1 MFQLAETVQRIAPHI
16 RTALVTGETGTGKEA
31 MAGAI
36 HHLSRATGRL
46 VTMNCSAVVETLFE
60 SELFGHV
67 RGAFTG
73 AISDKMGQL
82 EYADGGTVLLDEIGD
97 MPLPTQAKLLRVLQ
111 DQRIQRVGALDW
123 KHVNVRVIA
132 ATNKNLRAAIARREF
147 REDLYY
153 RLSMVELHLP
163 PLREREGDLELLAD
177 FFLHKWA
184 ERCGKKLAGI
194 SASASRILSRHAWPG
209 NVRELENVIGHA
221 CMMAQGDTIEP
232 EELPL
237 YLLDRSTGSPETPD
251 PPTPTKGDELER
263 SEYALVKRALERSNW
278 NQTRAALALGTTRE
292 RLRTRMKRYGLEWK
306 RVSEDRTAK

>member
-1 MFQLAETVQRIAPHI
+1 MFQVADTVQRIAPHI
-16 RTALVTGETGTGKEA
+16 RAALVTGETGTGKEA
-31 MAGAI
+31 VAGAI

-46 VTMNCSAVVETLFE
+46 VTMNCSALVETLFE

-73 AISDKMGQL
+73 AIADKMGQL

-111 DQRIQRVGALDW
+111 DQRIQRVGALEW

-153 RLSMVELHLP
+153 RLSMVEIHLP
-163 PLREREGDLELLAD
+163 PLREREGDLDLLAD
-177 FFLHKWA
+177 FFLHEWA

-194 SASASRILSRHAWPG
+194 EASASRILSRHGWPG

-221 CMMAQGDTIEP
+221 CMMAQGDTIER
-232 EELPL
+232 EDLPQ
-237 YLLDRSTGSPETPD
+237 YLLERSGGSPNIAD
-251 PPTPTKGDELER
+251 PAAPSKGGELER
-263 SEYALVKRALERSNW
+263 SEYALVKGALESSNW
-278 NQTRAALALGTTRE
+278 NQTKAALALGTTRE
-292 RLRTRMKRYGLEWK
+292 RLRTRMKRYGIVWK
-306 RVSEDRTAK
+306 RAPENRPAR